1 MTDKSN
7 LLTQNLSTDETSLK
21 YMLKLAGPMIVT
33 TISFTVMQFVD
44 RFMVSRLG
52 TAALAAIL
60 PAGFVSFIPG
70 AFVVGVFV
78 SIATF
83 VSQSLGRGEREG
95 CSSYCWQ
102 AIYMGL
108 AYSVVVVAI
117 MWPAAP
123 AIFRALGHEPEV
135 AGMEVVYFRI
145 MLYANAVAVFVWSSS
160 QFFMGIHRP
169 IIAMY
174 SALCAQVVNVAA
186 NYILI
191 FGKFG
196 FPAMGIAGAGWGTFI
211 GIVVGAGIRMVV
223 FLNSDINSEFASRRT
238 TKIDFAKMSD
248 LLKVGLPAGFELMLN
263 VALWGVILFWLVGR
277 FGKEAQAATS
287 AVLSCTSVSIMP
299 IVGIK
304 IALTA
309 AVGKAIG
316 GGREDVVIKQ
326 TNICLRLGLV
336 YMGLVGLCFF
346 VFRDAL
352 MGLWS
357 TDDKVIGIGVNV
369 LICAAIYQV
378 FHAAR
383 TVYSGALRG
392 AGDTLW
398 LAIVSALGAVV
409 VLGLGGLF
417 IVEFLPGLGSLG
429 PWIAA
434 TLSIITVGLANRW
447 RFKSNKWME
456 IDLFSSATGKRRP
469 VGVPVENETVVE

>member
-7 LLTQNLSTDETSLK
+7 LLSQGHIADETSLK
-21 YMLKLAGPMIVT
+21 YMLKLAGPMIIT
-33 TISFTVMQFVD
+33 TISFTIMQFVD

-52 TAALAAIL
+52 TEALAAVL
-60 PAGFVSFIPG
+60 PAGFVSFIPA
-70 AFVVGVFV
+70 AFIVGVFAGV
-78 SIATF
+78 ATF
-83 VSQSLGRGEREG
+83 VSQSLGRGEKKG

-108 AYSVVVVAI
+108 LYSGVVVAI

-123 AIFRALGHEPEV
+123 AIFKLLGHEPEV
-135 AGMEVVYFRI
+135 VGMEVIYFRI
-145 MLYANAVAVFVWSSS
+145 MLYANALGVFVWSSS

-174 SALCAQVVNVAA
+174 SSFCAQVVNVAA
-186 NYILI
+186 NYALI

-211 GIVVGAGIRMVV
+211 GITVGAGVRMAM
-223 FLNSDINSEFASRRT
+223 FLSGDISSNFESRRT
-238 TKIDFAKMSD
+238 TKIDFGKMGD
-248 LLKVGLPAGFELMLN
+248 LLKVGLPAGLELMLN
-263 VALWGVILFWLVGR
+263 VAIWGVILFWLVGR

-309 AVGKAIG
+309 AVGKSIG
-316 GGREDVVIKQ
+316 GGREDVAIKQ

-352 MGLWS
+352 MALWS
-357 TDDKVIGIGVNV
+357 SDDKVIGIGVNV

-383 TVYSGALRG
+383 IVYSGSLRG

-417 IVEFLPGLGSLG
+417 VVEFLPGLGSLG

-434 TLSIITVGLANRW
+434 TISIIAVGLANRW
-447 RFKSNKWME
+447 RFKSNRWME
-456 IDLFSSATGKRRP
+456 IDLFKRRL
-469 VGVPVENETVVE
+469 VSVPVKNEAVVE

>member
-1 MTDKSN
+1 MTDSST
-7 LLTQNLSTDETSLK
+7 LLTQNHTADETSLK

-33 TISFTVMQFVD
+33 TISFTIMQFVD

-60 PAGFVSFIPG
+60 PAGFISFVP
-70 AFVVGVFV
+70 ASFAAGVLASV
-78 SIATF
+78 ATF
-83 VSQSLGRGEREG
+83 VSQSLGRDEKRG

-108 AYSVVVVAI
+108 AYSAIVVAI
-117 MWPAAP
+117 MWPSAP
-123 AIFRALGHEPEV
+123 WIFKMMGHEAAV
-135 AGMEVVYFRI
+135 ANMEVIYFRI
-145 MLYANAVAVFVWSSS
+145 MLYANVLAVFIWSSS

-169 IIAMY
+169 VITMY
-174 SALCAQVVNVAA
+174 AALCAQVVNVAA

-211 GIVVGAGIRMVV
+211 GIVVGGGIRMIV

-238 TKIDFAKMSD
+238 TKTDFARMAD

-263 VALWGVILFWLVGR
+263 VALWGAILFWLVGK

-287 AVLSCTSVSIMP
+287 AALSCTHVSIMP

-304 IALTA
+304 IALSA

-316 GGREDVVIKQ
+316 RDRKDIAIKQ
-326 TNICLRLGLV
+326 TNVCLTVALV

-346 VFRDAL
+346 MFRDVL

-357 TDDKVIGIGVNV
+357 SDDKVIGIGVNI

-383 TVYSGALRG
+383 TIYSGSLRG

-398 LAIVSALGAVV
+398 LAIASALGAVV
-409 VLGLGGLF
+409 VLGLGGLL
-417 IVEFLPGLGSLG
+417 IVEFLPGFGSLG

-434 TLSIITVGLANRW
+434 TLSIIAVGLANRW
-447 RFKSNKWME
+447 RFKSNRWMQ
-456 IDLFSSATGKRRP
+456 IDLFKRRL
-469 VGVPVENETVVE
+469 VGVPVEDEAVVE